1 MKIQL
6 LDAEDLK
13 AIAGELAQSREL
25 EDLLFRAF
33 SRALRVVNQEGQVT
47 GYVPPKVEA
56 TPPTPVQPVA
66 PKPWGSPEVNKSPP
80 PPSTTPKP
88 KFGELYKLIPTVQHR
103 PHGWI
108 DRSEAVELIGGSS
121 PDVAIRQWILRKDV
135 EAVIVST
142 HAGSPHKGLPGR
154 VHLNKAQLIARN
166 EKRKMNSDSMEH
178 VRAGRHNGKEARA

>member
-47 GYVPPKVEA
+47 GYVPPKVEVL
-56 TPPTPVQPVA
+56 PTPVQPVA
-66 PKPWGSPEVNKSPP
+66 PKPWGSPEVNKSSP
-80 PPSTTPKP
+80 PPSATPKP

-135 EAVIVST
+135 EAVIVSV

-166 EKRKMNSDSMEH
+166 EKRKTNSDSMEH